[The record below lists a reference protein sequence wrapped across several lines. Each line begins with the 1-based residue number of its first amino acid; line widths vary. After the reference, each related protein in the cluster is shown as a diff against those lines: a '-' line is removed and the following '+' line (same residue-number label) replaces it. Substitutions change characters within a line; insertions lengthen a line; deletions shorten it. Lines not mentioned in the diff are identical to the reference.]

1 MCGSQK
7 GYTTRAQLQGRHGS
21 DAAMASVLF
30 VWAECASCSQ
40 AFYRPR
46 FLTVCKNNEWLGLES
61 SISAPVPRLFTAPG
75 FWNNEWLEL
84 EPPFLHLFPGFYRP
98 RFLKQWMIR
107 ARASVSAHCKQSK
120 DWSNEVAL
128 HHREVEGHPSS
139 KLWIK
144 NSKQLALLRHTEL

>member
-61 SISAPVPRLFTAPG
+61 SISAPVPRLLTAPG

-84 EPPFLHLFPGFYRP
+84 EPPFLHTASSQRTGWTRLRCITMRLRVTQAVNCESKTPGSWLFWGALSSSSFKNKRVSLHS
-98 RFLKQWMIR
+98 LKGEPL
-107 ARASVSAHCKQSK
+107 VS
-120 DWSNEVAL
+120 
-128 HHREVEGHPSS
+128 
-139 KLWIK
+139 
-144 NSKQLALLRHTEL
+144 